1 MAVDLMER
9 NTQEEEFADRMA
21 VVTSVLKNVC
31 EREDERERKCRIRVK
46 EEKSELSL
54 C

>member
-31 EREDERERKCRIRVK
+31 ERERMKERENA
-46 EEKSELSL
+46 ESE
-54 C
+54 